1 MEWLRIPNKPKR
13 KKLEVTIVVK
23 TLLSFDKILKY
34 FLAFILVDDIQIL
47 LVTTIQRTS
56 KE

>member
-34 FLAFILVDDIQIL
+34 FLAFIIVDDIQIL
-47 LVTTIQRTS
+47 LITTIQRTS